1 MLVEI
6 PQNKDQLVAIAKVVR
21 VRGIHGEV
29 LADILTDFPERFS
42 NTKRVFLLSPE
53 GKIEPLQVEHSWFH
67 KDRIVLKFS
76 GIDSIESAKRIVN
89 CEVCVPESE
98 TVQLDEDE
106 FFDWQLIGCSVE
118 TVDREKIGEVVDI
131 MRTGGT
137 EILVVDGLQKD
148 YLIPFANSIC
158 IEVNIQEKLI
168 RVDAP
173 EGLLEF

>member
-6 PQNKDQLVAIAKVVR
+6 SQNKDQLVAIAKIVK

-29 LADILTDFPERFS
+29 LADVLTDFPERF
-42 NTKRVFLLSPE
+42 NKTKRVFLLSSE
-53 GKIEPLQVEHSWFH
+53 GEIKTFQIEHSWFH

-98 TVQLDEDE
+98 VVQLDEGE
-106 FFDWQLIGCSVE
+106 FFEWQLIGCSVE
-118 TVDREKIGEVVDI
+118 TVDGEKIGKVVDI

-168 RVDAP
+168 RVDVP